1 MELAPS
7 RSVRRQDLHLPYP
20 FRAPENELQARVC
33 EAFAFALEIEGVGVD
48 DEFFDLGGDSLSAEG
63 VAMAVSSRTGHD
75 IRVSWLANFGTPAG
89 IARKLSEAAPVLDEA
104 PGTPAPV
111 FAVHGRMGFMLPQAE
126 TLDRLAPGQQLH
138 MFELPGLRGG
148 DDAPPT
154 VEAIAEHYL
163 DELTALYP
171 EGPVHL
177 AGFCAG
183 SIIALEMAVRLRERG
198 RAVENFL
205 LGDPFVPGTTIK
217 NMGLTPEGAFWSPSS
232 GLWPRLQWRLRALGL
247 SAALGR
253 WTDGAG
259 DRDFA
264 DEKLRRLYERFFRL
278 SLGLGKMRTALGDRR
293 IGQRHVKLST
303 PAQARLLAAY
313 RWHRP
318 RPYEGAVTVVMSP
331 GRRRL
336 VPVFEHLLPNA
347 EILSSDI
354 GHGDAV
360 SIAAGLI
367 GQRSAAAVPAHQGSE
382 AS

>member
-7 RSVRRQDLHLPYP
+7 PTVRRQDLHLPYP
-20 FRAPENELQARVC
+20 FRAPENELQARIC
-33 EAFAFALEIEGVGVD
+33 EAFAFALEIEGVGAD

-63 VAMAVSSRTGHD
+63 VAMAVSSMAGRD

-89 IARKLSEAAPVLDEA
+89 IARKLSEAAPALKQQ
-104 PGTPAPV
+104 GGPAPV
-111 FAVHGRMGFMLPQAE
+111 FAVHGRLGFMLPQAE

-148 DDAPPT
+148 GEAPRT

-171 EGPVHL
+171 RGPVHL

-183 SIIALEMAVRLRERG
+183 SVIAVEMATRLRERG
-198 RAVENFL
+198 REVENFL

-217 NMGLTPEGAFWSPSS
+217 NMGLVPEGAFWSPSS
-232 GLWPRLQWRLRALGL
+232 SLWARLQWRVRALGL

-259 DRDFA
+259 DRDFS
-264 DEKLRRLYERFFRL
+264 DEKLRRLYEQFFRL
-278 SLGLGKMRTALGDRR
+278 SLGFGKMRTAFGDRR
-293 IGQRHVKLST
+293 IAQRHVELST

-318 RPYEGAVTVVMSP
+318 RPYDGAVTVVMSP

-367 GQRSAAAVPAHQGSE
+367 GQRSAAAIPAHQGSV
-382 AS
+382 AP